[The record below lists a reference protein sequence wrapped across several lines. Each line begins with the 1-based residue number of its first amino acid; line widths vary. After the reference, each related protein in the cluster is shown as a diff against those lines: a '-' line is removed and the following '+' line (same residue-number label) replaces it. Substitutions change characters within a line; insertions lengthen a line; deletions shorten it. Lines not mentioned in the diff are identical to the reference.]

1 MYKKIVLIFLFLQLN
16 FCFSQEI
23 QRSYCDNTHILKFG
37 EHIVT
42 EKELDARDKEYK
54 YKIEEVCG
62 IKYLTLKEKK
72 YLMIFDEHLLYLYDD
87 NNRKVFSGCSK
98 GVLASERISPINAES
113 ESSAL
118 IENNHI
124 YSATKFNSI
133 EISPWVEGVNG
144 YGIGE
149 SISFSVLK
157 NSELYISIGFLDYNR
172 PWLYKQNSRPKKIR
186 IYINNNFFTETE
198 LKDTPNF
205 QKLNIQEGLME
216 QRINLVKIE
225 ITEVYKGSKYD
236 DTCINMIIADE
247 SGIK

>member
-1 MYKKIVLIFLFLQLN
+1 
-16 FCFSQEI
+16 
-23 QRSYCDNTHILKFG
+23 
-37 EHIVT
+37 
-42 EKELDARDKEYK
+42 
-54 YKIEEVCG
+54 
-62 IKYLTLKEKK
+62 
-72 YLMIFDEHLLYLYDD
+72 MIFDEHLLYLYDD

-98 GVLASERISPINAES
+98 GVLASERITPINAES

-247 SGIK
+247 SGVK